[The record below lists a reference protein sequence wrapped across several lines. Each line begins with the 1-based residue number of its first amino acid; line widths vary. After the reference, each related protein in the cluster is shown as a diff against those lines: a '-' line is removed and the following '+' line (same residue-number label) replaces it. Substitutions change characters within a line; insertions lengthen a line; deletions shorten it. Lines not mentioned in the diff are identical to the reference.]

1 MCTLFG
7 GLVTADISHVSYQD
21 GFWGCACACAC
32 VWGGQEAGSSRL
44 VLNLVTAH
52 HLEIC
57 VKVTSAHGCTLTGA
71 ICHYEPVESG
81 ITHTVIT

>member
-21 GFWGCACACAC
+21 GFWDPC
-32 VWGGQEAGSSRL
+32 VCVCVCGQEAGSSRL

-71 ICHYEPVESG
+71 ICHYELVESG
-81 ITHTVIT
+81 ITHTFIT